1 MEELLK
7 NSIAL
12 QSCCYFGNELLT
24 RQQFFSNFQGCVLG
38 SEDGLHVVSMKPGP
52 HQYKPLQI
60 VGLGP
65 IYQLQVLHALD
76 LMLVITG
83 KERLFSCV
91 GLKDLENRLRQS
103 QMGSTISAITSSQ
116 IERVKSCHLFA
127 CSKVKIT
134 YLYIFAAQYF
144 LLPYI
149 C

>member
-1 MEELLK
+1 
-7 NSIAL
+7 
-12 QSCCYFGNELLT
+12 
-24 RQQFFSNFQGCVLG
+24 
-38 SEDGLHVVSMKPGP
+38 MKPGP

-127 CSKVKIT
+127 CSKVKIN
-134 YLYIFAAQYF
+134 IF
-144 LLPYI
+144 LLHSISYYRTSVKTCAHWEVSMKI
-149 C
+149 IQREIAFQKIKGTVRITSS